1 MKAPLQRE
9 RPLPASANKKA
20 RQPICWASSL
30 ASIKEEKNRNSPKNE
45 KQYKNEEKKELAIK
59 TQKIVMPTFILQKEG
74 KKFHNPWQK
83 LQKYRTQKSVQQK

>member
-1 MKAPLQRE
+1 MK
-9 RPLPASANKKA
+9 K
-20 RQPICWASSL
+20 
-30 ASIKEEKNRNSPKNE
+30 
-45 KQYKNEEKKELAIK
+45 KKELAIR